1 MKESLNQL
9 ESAELQSQPEG
20 VGMIDVLILLAK
32 NKKLLLGV
40 PVAVAAAAVGLSLTM
55 IPPTYRASTTIL
67 PPQQAQS
74 SAASLLAQFGGAGG
88 LVANAAGIKNPN
100 DLYVGMLQSRRV
112 SDALIQRFSLLQEY
126 GTDSHERARK
136 LLAENTMIGSGKDNM
151 ITVTVE
157 DGRKQQVA
165 DIANAYIE
173 ELIKLTK
180 TLAVTEAAQ
189 RRVFYERQLEQAKT
203 NLATA
208 EANLKRALD
217 KHGVISVDV
226 ESRAVVE
233 TVARLRA
240 RISAKEIQF
249 NALKAFVT
257 PSHQD
262 YKQTEQELNSLRA
275 ELDKLEN
282 GRDVTGAAGSNVNPA
297 GLENI
302 KLLRDVKYNQTL
314 YELMAKQYEVARLDE
329 VRDAPVV
336 QVLDAAIT
344 PEKKSKPQPLL
355 LGVSSFAI
363 SLFAVLAFVFWRET
377 KSRLMRGAG
386 FRTKW
391 IELRSELRIK

>member
-1 MKESLNQL
+1 MKENLSQL
-9 ESAELQSQPEG
+9 EPAELSQQES

-32 NKKLLLGV
+32 NKKLLLGL
-40 PVAVAAAAVGLSLTM
+40 PMGVAAAAVALSLTVL
-55 IPPTYRASTTIL
+55 PPAYRASTTIL
-67 PPQQAQS
+67 PPQQSQS
-74 SAASLLAQFGGAGG
+74 TAASLLAQFGGAGG

-112 SDALIQRFSLLQEY
+112 SDALIQRFSLLKEY
-126 GTDSHERARK
+126 DTESLERARK
-136 LLAENTMIGSGKDNM
+136 LLAEKTMIASGKDNM

-165 DIANAYIE
+165 NIANAYID
-173 ELIKLTK
+173 ELMKLTK

-203 NLATA
+203 NLATV
-208 EANLKRALD
+208 ETNLKRSLD
-217 KHGVISVDV
+217 KNGVISVDV

-249 NALKAFVT
+249 SAMKAFVT

-262 YKQTEQELNSLRA
+262 YKQAEQELNSLRA

-282 GRDVTGAAGSNVNPA
+282 GRASNISENVGQA
-297 GLENI
+297 GLENM
-302 KLLRDVKYNQTL
+302 KLLRDMKYNQTL

-329 VRDAPVV
+329 AREAPVV
-336 QVLDAAIT
+336 QVLDPAIE
-344 PEKKSKPQPLL
+344 PEKKSRPQPLL
-355 LGVSSFAI
+355 LGISSFAI
-363 SLFAVLAFVFWRET
+363 TMFGVLAFVFWRET
-377 KSRLMRGAG
+377 KARLMRGAN

-391 IELRSELRIK
+391 LELRSQFRLNN

>member
-1 MKESLNQL
+1 MKENFSQL
-9 ESAELQSQPEG
+9 EPAGLSQQES
-20 VGMIDVLILLAK
+20 VGMIDVFILLAK
-32 NKKLLLGV
+32 NKKLLLGL
-40 PVAVAAAAVGLSLTM
+40 PAGVAAVTVALSLTVLS
-55 IPPTYRASTTIL
+55 PVYRASATIL
-67 PPQQAQS
+67 PPQQQQS

-112 SDALIQRFSLLQEY
+112 SDALIQRFSLLKEY
-126 GTDSHERARK
+126 DTESLERARK
-136 LLAENTMIGSGKDNM
+136 LLAENTMIASGKDNM

-165 DIANAYIE
+165 NIANAYIE

-189 RRVFYERQLEQAKT
+189 RRVFYERQLELAKN
-203 NLATA
+203 NLSAVET
-208 EANLKRALD
+208 NLKRSLD
-217 KHGVISVDV
+217 KNGVISVDV

-240 RISAKEIQF
+240 QISAKEIQF
-249 NALKAFVT
+249 SALKAFVT
-257 PSHQD
+257 PSHHD
-262 YKQTEQELNSLRA
+262 YKQAEQELSSLRA

-282 GRDVTGAAGSNVNPA
+282 GRAGNIDENVGQA
-297 GLENI
+297 GLENM

-329 VRDAPVV
+329 AREAPVV
-336 QVLDAAIT
+336 QVLDPAIE
-344 PEKKSKPQPLL
+344 PEKKSRPQALM
-355 LGVSSFAI
+355 LGISSFAI
-363 SLFAVLAFVFWRET
+363 TLFAVLAFVFWRET
-377 KSRLMRGAG
+377 KARLMRGAN

-391 IELRSELRIK
+391 FELRSQLRLKN

>member
-1 MKESLNQL
+1 
-9 ESAELQSQPEG
+9 
-20 VGMIDVLILLAK
+20 MIDVLILLAK

-40 PVAVAAAAVGLSLTM
+40 PVAVAAATVALSLTV
-55 IPPTYRASTTIL
+55 IPPAFRASATIL

-136 LLAENTMIGSGKDNM
+136 LLAENTMIASGKDNM

-173 ELIKLTK
+173 ELIKLTR
-180 TLAVTEAAQ
+180 TFAVTEAAQ

-240 RISAKEIQF
+240 QISAKEIQF
-249 NALKAFVT
+249 NSLKAFVT

-282 GRDVTGAAGSNVNPA
+282 GRTGTGVAGDNVNPA

-329 VRDAPVV
+329 ARDAPVV
-336 QVLDAAIT
+336 QVLDPAIT

-355 LGVSSFAI
+355 LGVSAFAI
-363 SLFAVLAFVFWRET
+363 SLFGMLAFVFWRET

-391 IELRSELRIK
+391 TELRSQLRVK